1 MRTLIFVFLMLS
13 LSAVGAAQTVRVQGK
28 EFSYKMVD
36 GKQMVARRDLAQVF
50 PEVEDGEG
58 MLDLEE
64 FVSNPQARVMRRNGL
79 IVSLRFH
86 DPRLA
91 AMYASEPR
99 AKPRPNPGEQQ
110 VGVAAKESAEG
121 VESGEVYRA
130 VMDEIVRLSNIER
143 GKYGAPP
150 LSADRNLEMAA
161 TGHSEEMARMSYFS
175 HDSPVAGRSSPGD
188 RIALTGILP
197 RRTGE
202 NIAKFGSYPI
212 ATLAE
217 NAVVGWMNSP
227 PHRRNL
233 LDPNFTHIGI
243 GVARN
248 GRTYYL
254 TQNFCTY

>member
-1 MRTLIFVFLMLS
+1 MRTLRILALLILF
-13 LSAVGAAQTVRVQGK
+13 LSASCVAQTVRVQGK

-36 GKQMVARRDLAQVF
+36 GKQMVARSDLAQVF

-58 MLDLEE
+58 LLDLEE
-64 FVSNPQARVMRRNGL
+64 FVNNPQARVMRRNGL

-91 AMYASEPR
+91 AMYASEPK
-99 AKPRPNPGEQQ
+99 AKPRPNPGEEPPVTQSS
-110 VGVAAKESAEG
+110 SAE
-121 VESGEVYRA
+121 VDSGELYRA

-143 GKYGAPP
+143 EKNGAPP
-150 LSADRNLEMAA
+150 LSADRNLETAA

-175 HDSPVAGRSSPGD
+175 HDSPVAGRASPGD
-188 RIALTGILP
+188 RIKLSGINP
-197 RRTGE
+197 RMTGE
-202 NIAKFGSYPI
+202 NIAKFGSYPV

-217 NAVVGWMNSP
+217 NAVIGWMNSP

-248 GRTYYL
+248 GRTFYL
-254 TQNFCTY
+254 TQNFCAY